1 MGAAGRLADGSSG
14 AAGIDITVL
23 SFDGVTPP
31 AFHKLALALL
41 AIAAALLWRLSLVSR
56 S

>member
-1 MGAAGRLADGSSG
+1 M
-14 AAGIDITVL
+14 TVL

-41 AIAAALLWRLSLVSR
+41 AIAAALLWRLSPVSR